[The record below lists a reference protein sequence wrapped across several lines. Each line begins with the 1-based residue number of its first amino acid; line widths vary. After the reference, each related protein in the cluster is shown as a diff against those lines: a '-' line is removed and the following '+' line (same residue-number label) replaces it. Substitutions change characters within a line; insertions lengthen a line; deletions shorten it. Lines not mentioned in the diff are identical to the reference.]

1 MTIGTASVGPSGAIV
16 AQGDAPSGRRLDKVR
31 FQWSTPL
38 LLLPAAILIAGV
50 FLYGVAYSIYLG
62 FTNLSLLGP
71 TAQDYQWTGMANID
85 RMLHDPVFY
94 KSLWLTALF
103 VGSGVVGGT
112 FFGLA
117 IAVLM
122 RRTLMGLRFLA
133 GGAAMIAFMLP
144 PVTIA
149 ILWYAASVSGGT
161 FAVLTGN
168 SAAQPLFAAPLLFT
182 SIANMWSLTGL
193 TMLLFGAALRNI
205 PADLD
210 EAASLEGAG
219 PARRFF
225 SLTLPLLKP
234 TIVTSA
240 LLLTILSLA
249 NFAIIWLMTQGG
261 PQDAT
266 MILPVYSYQQGFGFN
281 NLAYGALLGNVMIL
295 LSALLGF
302 AIVRATVGRTRRKRK
317 AIA

>member
-1 MTIGTASVGPSGAIV
+1 MTIGTASVGPSDTIV
-16 AQGDAPSGRRLDKVR
+16 AQGDAPSGKRLDKVR
-31 FQWSTPL
+31 FQWSTPVL
-38 LLLPAAILIAGV
+38 MLPAAILIAGV
-50 FLYGVAYSIYLG
+50 FVYGIAYSIYLG

-71 TAQDYQWTGMANID
+71 TAQQYQWTGLAN
-85 RMLHDPVFY
+85 LHRLLADPTFY
-94 KSLWLTALF
+94 KSLWLTAVF

-112 FFGLA
+112 LFGLS

-161 FAVLTGN
+161 FAVLSGN
-168 SAAQPLFAAPLLFT
+168 RAAQPLFAAPLLFT
-182 SIANMWSLTGL
+182 SLANMWALTGL
-193 TMLLFGAALRNI
+193 AMLLFGAALRNI
-205 PADLD
+205 PSDLD

-219 PARRFF
+219 STRRFF

-240 LLLTILSLA
+240 LLLTLLSLG

-266 MILPVYSYQQGFGFN
+266 MILPVYSYQQGFVFN
-281 NLAYGALLGNVMIL
+281 NLAYGALIGNVMIL
-295 LSALLGF
+295 LSAVLGF
-302 AIVRATVGRTRRKRK
+302 AFVRATAGRKRRTRK